1 MYVLC
6 MCYVPNKKGEIVEK
20 DSMQIIEKINGGQ
33 DSYINILTILIHIL
47 PLDSFVNEFQME
59 SFI

>member
-1 MYVLC
+1 MYVI
-6 MCYVPNKKGEIVEK
+6 PNKKGEIVEK

-33 DSYINILTILIHIL
+33 DWYINILNILIHIL

>member
-1 MYVLC
+1 MFYIH
-6 MCYVPNKKGEIVEK
+6 NKKGEIVEK

>member
-1 MYVLC
+1 MFYI
-6 MCYVPNKKGEIVEK
+6 PNKKGEIVEK

-33 DSYINILTILIHIL
+33 DSYINILNVLIHIL

>member
-1 MYVLC
+1 MYVILL
-6 MCYVPNKKGEIVEK
+6 NKKGKIVEK
-20 DSMQIIEKINGGQ
+20 DSLQIIKKINGGQ
-33 DSYINILTILIHIL
+33 NSYINNLNILIHIL

>member
-1 MYVLC
+1 MS
-6 MCYVPNKKGEIVEK
+6 NKKGEIVEK

-33 DSYINILTILIHIL
+33 VSYINILNILIHIL
-47 PLDSFVNEFQME
+47 PLDSFVYEFQME